1 MSVAEIMAGLVFGI
15 GFGFALNKAGLTKYH
30 KIVNVFRFTDLAVL
44 KFMMTALIVAMAGL
58 FGLDALGLMTL
69 PTPPETY
76 VVGNLLGGLI
86 FGVGMAG
93 VGI

>member
-1 MSVAEIMAGLVFGI
+1 MSLSEIMVALVLGV
-15 GFGFALNKAGLTKYH
+15 GFGFALQKAGLTKYH

-58 FGLDALGLMTL
+58 FSLDALGLVNL
-69 PTPPETY
+69 PVPPQTY
-76 VVGNLLGGLI
+76 MVGNLLGGLI

>member
-1 MSVAEIMAGLVFGI
+1 MNVAEIMAALVLGI

-69 PTPPETY
+69 PMPPETY

>member
-1 MSVAEIMAGLVFGI
+1 MNLPEIIVALVLGI
-15 GFGFALNKAGLTKYH
+15 GFGFALNNAGLTKYH

-44 KFMMTALIVAMAGL
+44 KFMMTALIVGMAGL
-58 FGLDALGLMTL
+58 FGMDALGLITL
-69 PTPPETY
+69 PTPPQTY
-76 VVGNLLGGLI
+76 IVGNLLGGLI